1 MARKLT
7 DRQKKFLEAL
17 FAEANG
23 SIKDAKIIAGY
34 SPQSN
39 SNEIIQSLKEEIL

>member
-7 DRQKKFLEAL
+7 ERQQKFIDAL

-34 SPQSN
+34 SPNTNNQ
-39 SNEIIQSLKEEIL
+39 EIIFLSSFTC